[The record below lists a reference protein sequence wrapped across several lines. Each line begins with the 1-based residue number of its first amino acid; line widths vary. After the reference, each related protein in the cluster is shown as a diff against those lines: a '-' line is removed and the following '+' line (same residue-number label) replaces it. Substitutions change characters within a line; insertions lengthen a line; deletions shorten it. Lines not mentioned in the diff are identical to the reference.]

1 MCGFIGCF
9 SKNTLGQNF
18 SIRKYLEIIGYRG
31 PDSKKI
37 YENENKTFVIGFN
50 RLSIIDLSSNANQ
63 PFENDKFISSSNC
76 EIYNFREIKKQLKE
90 FNFKSET
97 DAEVFLGGYQKWG
110 NDLFNKLEGMFSVNI
125 YDKSHKITLA
135 RDRFGI
141 KPLFYCI
148 ENDKLFFSSEFYSLY
163 QLVKN
168 FKSELYINKESL
180 DNFLFGPFNF
190 SSNTLIKNIKKL
202 EPGNLISVDKDFQII
217 EKKYWKPVYK
227 NENLSFNQA
236 KEKFDYLINKSIE
249 KHLISDVPI
258 ATLYSGGIDSS
269 LITKLA
275 SIKNKNITSITAN
288 FDNQFSSSELQNI
301 KEFNNSIK
309 VKNYIFSFNT
319 KNIIENIDDEIL
331 IYDDL
336 SSADP
341 GFLTN
346 YKVAKEIKKLDF
358 KVVLV
363 GDGADEMISGYSW
376 FGLEKYPFKIFPQYL
391 KDILYFYSI
400 SRTFDFKNGSKV
412 FKRFRKKLIEHNDY
426 GKKLSLNE
434 LFVQLPNNYLTKVDR
449 ATMHNSI
456 EARVPYLDNQIFD
469 LCINLKSNYK
479 LSGNFYFLNSF
490 RKSNEKYIMRE
501 VSKKYLPDHISLKKK
516 YGYSFDISKVIKDNI
531 EIFKEIHLRSNS
543 KIKEYY
549 SEVKIKKMFDELN
562 HKKYLPI
569 KIFNNIILW
578 KFFLYEKWNEKITK

>member
-227 NENLSFNQA
+227 NENLS
-236 KEKFDYLINKSIE
+236 
-249 KHLISDVPI
+249 
-258 ATLYSGGIDSS
+258 
-269 LITKLA
+269 
-275 SIKNKNITSITAN
+275 
-288 FDNQFSSSELQNI
+288 
-301 KEFNNSIK
+301 
-309 VKNYIFSFNT
+309 
-319 KNIIENIDDEIL
+319 
-331 IYDDL
+331 
-336 SSADP
+336 
-341 GFLTN
+341 
-346 YKVAKEIKKLDF
+346 
-358 KVVLV
+358 
-363 GDGADEMISGYSW
+363 
-376 FGLEKYPFKIFPQYL
+376 
-391 KDILYFYSI
+391 
-400 SRTFDFKNGSKV
+400 
-412 FKRFRKKLIEHNDY
+412 
-426 GKKLSLNE
+426 
-434 LFVQLPNNYLTKVDR
+434 
-449 ATMHNSI
+449 
-456 EARVPYLDNQIFD
+456 
-469 LCINLKSNYK
+469 
-479 LSGNFYFLNSF
+479 
-490 RKSNEKYIMRE
+490 
-501 VSKKYLPDHISLKKK
+501 
-516 YGYSFDISKVIKDNI
+516 
-531 EIFKEIHLRSNS
+531 
-543 KIKEYY
+543 
-549 SEVKIKKMFDELN
+549 
-562 HKKYLPI
+562 
-569 KIFNNIILW
+569 
-578 KFFLYEKWNEKITK
+578 